1 MRATKMAD
9 VARAS
14 TAIPAHP
21 IPDAALANH
30 TAIVGKTGSG
40 KSYAAKGV
48 IERLLAR
55 DERVAIVDP
64 TGVYWG
70 LRLAPDGQTASAFA
84 PVIFGGRHADLPLA
98 ADAGARLA
106 AIVGGSTTPVILDTQ
121 LMSVGE
127 RTRMFT
133 AFAEALLRENQGP
146 LTLVLDEAHLFAPQG
161 GAAAG
166 GFETA
171 KLLHATNNLVALGR
185 SAGLRI
191 LLITQ
196 RPAKLHKDALTQ
208 VETLV
213 ALRVTSPQDRK
224 AVADWLAGA
233 PALAQSA
240 DIIPTLASLRTGEGW
255 VYAPE
260 QGVLE
265 RATFPPIATFDSG
278 RPLAAGSIRMLEPI
292 DVAGLR
298 QALMADVGASEPDD
312 ETSPPPPSV
321 PARHNRQQSAAEAA
335 TKRDGIEAAEQRGYE
350 RGVRA
355 AADRIYGF
363 ELLFEP
369 PGRPAATIEQ
379 MDRQPIGNLFAGRI
393 LALLDGS
400 AVEHQPGLQVA
411 GSTLPT
417 VSPALTRHPPQ
428 NRREAAQRRAQGR
441 SDPAPTTSGAASA
454 RSDGPNSAGRKM
466 LAVLDTDPPVR
477 RSWQQVAT
485 LAGLKARGGHFNAGR
500 KALVDAGLVDERSGL
515 VAIVEPSA
523 DAQPEMRDPLALAE
537 MWRKV
542 LSGAA
547 PKILRALFVAKR
559 PMTRAA
565 IAEDL
570 GMQPRGG
577 HWNAGWKELRDN
589 GLVAIEGELAQLSDL
604 FITPRQG
611 P

>member
-1 MRATKMAD
+1 MIT
-9 VARAS
+9 
-14 TAIPAHP
+14 HP

-30 TAIVGKTGSG
+30 TGVVGKTGSG

-55 DERVAIVDP
+55 GERVAIVDP

-70 LRLAPDGQTASAFA
+70 LRLAPDGRTASAFA

-106 AIVGGSTTPVILDTQ
+106 AIIGGSTTPVILDTQ

-224 AVADWLAGA
+224 AVALWLEGA
-233 PALAQSA
+233 PELARSA
-240 DIIPTLASLRTGEGW
+240 DIIGTLASLKTGEGW

-265 RATFPPIATFDSG
+265 RATFPAIATFDSG
-278 RPLAAGSIRMLEPI
+278 RPLAAGAMPALEPI
-292 DVAGLR
+292 DIVALR
-298 QALMADVGASEPDD
+298 EALAFVHD
-312 ETSPPPPSV
+312 ETPDRHIQDPSRTVGEAQAEGRTLAV
-321 PARHNRQQSAAEAA
+321 PRRPERLQTTTEAA
-335 TKRDGIEAAEQRGYE
+335 TKRVEIEAAEQRGYE
-350 RGVRA
+350 RGIKAAAAHIRHFALSWHAPAGGRSIVLEQADKHPVGEVFADAILEMIGEHDGPLASQPCIADAPRGRVWEKPAVERRPDRSAAEPEASIAHAAPALVPAQSRPPAAPTRVQSRDEPALTAASANLSPTARRILAVLRGMHPASLTFRA
-355 AADRIYGF
+355 AALRAARVAALVAVPVLRARDPGVGTDRRG
-363 ELLFEP
+363 L
-369 PGRPAATIEQ
+369 RPAQGA
-379 MDRQPIGNLFAGRI
+379 RRRRPYSGR
-393 LALLDGS
+393 S
-400 AVEHQPGLQVA
+400 RPRRGLC
-411 GSTLPT
+411 
-417 VSPALTRHPPQ
+417 
-428 NRREAAQRRAQGR
+428 REAAALMGG
-441 SDPAPTTSGAASA
+441 DAP
-454 RSDGPNSAGRKM
+454 RD
-466 LAVLDTDPPVR
+466 
-477 RSWQQVAT
+477 
-485 LAGLKARGGHFNAGR
+485 RG
-500 KALVDAGLVDERSGL
+500 
-515 VAIVEPSA
+515 
-523 DAQPEMRDPLALAE
+523 
-537 MWRKV
+537 
-542 LSGAA
+542 
-547 PKILRALFVAKR
+547 
-559 PMTRAA
+559 
-565 IAEDL
+565 
-570 GMQPRGG
+570 
-577 HWNAGWKELRDN
+577 
-589 GLVAIEGELAQLSDL
+589 
-604 FITPRQG
+604 
-611 P
+611 